1 MELPK
6 LNAITRKRES
16 INSFGGYN
24 HTISCEENEFYEA
37 ENLSTRNYPAL
48 SPRLPRVK
56 TNTFA
61 NCEGLFFKNG
71 IIWVENQVLYYN
83 AVVIG
88 EVSAGEKTFCGMGSK
103 VLIWPDKLAFDTV
116 ELTLKPLGAK
126 WQSVGSVHFAP
137 SLEDGSDYAVKS
149 TGDTA
154 PENPQNGDFWLD
166 TSSTTATLR
175 VYSQSQELWSAVPT
189 TFIKISAKG
198 IGANFALYDTVNV
211 IGVSEQICEQAGAH
225 LNGDLILWD
234 VGEDYLVVTALLG
247 ASLIQEIDAGEII
260 VERKIPDLDFIV
272 QSDNRI
278 WGCSSA
284 EHTIYACKLGD
295 ATNWFSY
302 MGTAADSYAVNVGS
316 DGDFTGAEVVL
327 GYVLFFKENLIHKVY
342 GTKPA
347 NFQVTT
353 ISCYG
358 VQAGSEKSL
367 VIVHDTLYYLSP
379 SGVVAYDGGL
389 PVYVGEGLGEEQL
402 FNGIAGVL
410 GDNYYLAC
418 QSSTGKAQLFVYDT
432 KRRIWQK
439 ESTDDVRFFANIT
452 EGLYMLMQN
461 GELWYTPKVGSVPLV
476 GNAEFQVI
484 WSAQSGIIGLYAPD
498 YKIVSKIELRVSG
511 EIGARLKIEAQY
523 DNQNTWDCLAKHTL
537 TNGQMIILPIIPRR
551 YAQMKLRISGMG
563 DVTLYSLTK
572 LLEQGSELS
581 WQI

>member
-6 LNAITRKRES
+6 LKTITRKRES

-24 HTISCEENEFYEA
+24 HTISCEESEFYEV

-56 TNTFA
+56 TNTFT
-61 NCEGLFFKNG
+61 NCGGLFVKNG
-71 IIWVENQVLYYN
+71 FIWVENQTLYYN
-83 AVVIG
+83 AVAIG
-88 EVSAGEKTFCGMGSK
+88 DVSEGEKTFCGMGSK

-116 ELTLKPLGAK
+116 TLMLEPLGAK
-126 WQSVGSVHFAP
+126 WQSISTVRFAP
-137 SLEDGSDYAVKS
+137 SLEDGSDYVVKTS
-149 TGDTA
+149 GDTA
-154 PENPQNGDFWLD
+154 PENPASGDYWLD
-166 TSSTTATLR
+166 TSGSSATLR
-175 VYSQSQELWSAVPT
+175 VYSEAQEIWSAVPT

-198 IGANFALYDTVNV
+198 IGENFKIYDTVNV
-211 IGVSEQICEQAGAH
+211 LGISAEVCEQAGEH

-247 ASLIQEIDAGEII
+247 ASLMQEIGDGAIS

-272 QSDNRI
+272 QSDNRL
-278 WGCSSA
+278 WGCSSSDHA
-284 EHTIYACKLGD
+284 IYSCKLGD

-316 DGDFTGAEVVL
+316 DGDFTGAAVVL
-327 GYVLFFKENLIHKVY
+327 GYVLFFKENLVHKVY

-358 VQAGSEKSL
+358 VQKGSEKSL
-367 VIVHDTLYYLSP
+367 AIVHDTLYYLST

-389 PVYVGEGLGEEQL
+389 PVYVGANLGQEQL
-402 FNGIAGVL
+402 FSGIGGVL

-418 QSSTGKAQLFVYDT
+418 KDNGDIAQLFVYDT
-432 KRRIWQK
+432 KMRIWQK
-439 ESTDDVRFFANIT
+439 ENTDDVRYFANMS

-461 GELWYTPKVGSVPLV
+461 GELWYTPKAGSVPLK
-476 GNAEFQVI
+476 GETEIQVE
-484 WSAQSGIIGLYAPD
+484 WSAESGVIGLYAPD
-498 YKIVSKIELRVSG
+498 YKIASKIELRLSG
-511 EIGARLKIEAQY
+511 QVGSKLKIEAQY
-523 DNQNTWDCLAKHTL
+523 DNQSTWDFLAEHTL
-537 TNGQMIILPIIPRR
+537 AQHQMIVLPIIPRR
-551 YAQMKLRISGMG
+551 YAQMKLRISGVG
-563 DVTLYSLTK
+563 EILLFSLTK